1 MARADYTATLAAHRT
16 RYRVAIAAAQ
26 QQGAA
31 PFQAWFNREASQTPQ
46 QAMVRAFWDF
56 SMHILT
62 PTVCAHLARPEDCT
76 ALEIGYGGGRLLLAA
91 SRYFGRVVGVD
102 MHASYHAAQAFL
114 HRQQVHNATLLVT
127 DGDSLP
133 VASNSIDFVYSFIV
147 LQHLPSVAVLHR
159 YLQDTARCLR
169 PNGIAQLYI
178 GRFSRLHP
186 VQQLW
191 YYRRGYRTKARAAA
205 NRVSLAVRA
214 RYAARLARTVGLQLL
229 DTGTSYYLVPDG
241 YPQRRGGQ
249 HYLTLQKQPLTVV

>member
-1 MARADYTATLAAHRT
+1 MAHDDHTATLAAHRT

-26 QQGAA
+26 RQGAA

-46 QAMVRAFWDF
+46 QAIVRAFWDF
-56 SMHILT
+56 SVHILT
-62 PTVCAHLARPEDCT
+62 PTVCAHLARPEDST

-102 MHASYHAAQAFL
+102 VHTSHHAARAFL
-114 HRQQVHNATLLVT
+114 DRQQVPNATLLVT
-127 DGDSLP
+127 DGDNLP

-147 LQHLPSVAVLHR
+147 LQHLPSVAVLQR

-191 YYRRGYRTKARAAA
+191 YYRQGYRGKARAAA

-214 RYAARLARTVGLQLL
+214 RYAVRLANMVGLQLL
-229 DTGTSYYLVPDG
+229 DEGTSYYLVPDG
-241 YPQRRGGQ
+241 YPHSRGGQ
-249 HYLTLQKQPLTVV
+249 HYLTFQKRPIIVV